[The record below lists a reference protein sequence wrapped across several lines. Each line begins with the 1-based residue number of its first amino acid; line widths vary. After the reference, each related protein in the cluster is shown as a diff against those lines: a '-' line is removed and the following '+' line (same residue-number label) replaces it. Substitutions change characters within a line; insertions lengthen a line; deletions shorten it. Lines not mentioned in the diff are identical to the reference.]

1 MAQVDNQI
9 DVKHDDTAQQLTF
22 SPLEMGMIY
31 EAVFHANVDEVECC
45 KSYTNDHDF
54 NASDLLYMGTR
65 LKLLEHIVAR
75 MEDAGWPDF
84 EEDDEIIRNSTKIDG
99 ISNYID

>member
-1 MAQVDNQI
+1 MAQVDKI

-31 EAVFHANVDEVECC
+31 EAVFHANVDEAERC
-45 KSYTNDHDF
+45 KSYAKDHAF
-54 NASDLLYMGTR
+54 NASHLLYMRTR

-75 MEDAGWPDF
+75 MEDADWPDF
-84 EEDDEIIRNSTKIDG
+84 EEDDEIIRNATKIDG